1 MRTDLQARRI
11 SAVIK
16 SEGEPWDHRK
26 DFATAQ
32 FYHGDPVATYKSR
45 NRNAMVCQITDGRLD
60 VNVESVSA
68 TGKCGLQ
75 MNTRRRLVLGL
86 MAGALTVPHASFAQQ
101 PAKSARIGFLAPA
114 SPQVLY
120 TRLQAF
126 RDGLRELG
134 YVEGK
139 NLQLEVRWG
148 EGKLER
154 LPTLAAELV
163 QANVDVIVAATS
175 PAVVAAHEA
184 TRTVPIVMP
193 VSSDPVGD
201 GLVAS
206 LARPGGNITGLS
218 LMAPELGQKR
228 LQLLQEIFPKLSHA
242 VAVLWNPTYVGMRAR
257 FEQAQVAA
265 PAVGLTVRSAEV
277 RDTRELE
284 AAFEAIIREHPDGLL
299 LLVDPFTLSQRAR
312 IVEFA
317 VEQRL
322 PAIYESS
329 DFVDVGG
336 LISYGP
342 NINDMYRRSATY
354 VDKILRGAK
363 PADLPIEQ
371 PTKFELVI
379 SMRAA
384 KALGTKFPDSILLSA
399 DKVIE

>member
-1 MRTDLQARRI
+1 M
-11 SAVIK
+11 
-16 SEGEPWDHRK
+16 
-26 DFATAQ
+26 
-32 FYHGDPVATYKSR
+32 
-45 NRNAMVCQITDGRLD
+45 NA
-60 VNVESVSA
+60 
-68 TGKCGLQ
+68 
-75 MNTRRRLVLGL
+75 RRRLVLAL
-86 MAGALTVPHASFAQQ
+86 MAGALTAPFASFAQQ
-101 PAKSARIGFLAPA
+101 PTKSARIGFLAPT
-114 SPQVLY
+114 SPQVLS

-154 LPTLAAELV
+154 LPTLADELV
-163 QANVDVIVAATS
+163 QAKVDVIVAATS
-175 PAVVAAHEA
+175 PSVVAARQA
-184 TRTVPIVMP
+184 TQTVPIVMP

-228 LQLLQEIFPKLSHA
+228 LQLLQETFPKVSRA
-242 VAVLWNPTYVGMRAR
+242 VAVLWNPAYVGMRAR

-265 PAVGLTVRSAEV
+265 PAAGLTVRSVEV
-277 RDTRELE
+277 RDTHELDV
-284 AAFEAIIREHPDGLL
+284 AFEAIIREHPDGLL
-299 LLVDPFTLSQRAR
+299 LLADPFTFSQRAR
-312 IVEFA
+312 IVEFGA
-317 VEQRL
+317 EQRL
-322 PAIYESS
+322 PVIYESS

-379 SMRAA
+379 NMRAA
-384 KALGTKFPDSILLSA
+384 KALGITFSESILLRA
-399 DKVIE
+399 DRVIE